1 MRVACELVR
10 PDQAVLSHLQ
20 LAKLLEQN
28 EEDGLG
34 DVSEVRI
41 IIVFILKLHF
51 LEGVKIKISKGL
63 YLMKLVC
70 ILFISF

>member
-34 DVSEVRI
+34 DVSEVRT
-41 IIVFILKLHF
+41 IIVFILKLRF
-51 LEGVKIKISKGL
+51 PE
-63 YLMKLVC
+63 C
-70 ILFISF
+70 IRIRLSRHYI

>member
-34 DVSEVRI
+34 DVSEVRA
-41 IIVFILKLHF
+41 IVIN
-51 LEGVKIKISKGL
+51 
-63 YLMKLVC
+63 
-70 ILFISF
+70 